1 MNSDG
6 ALLRFIEG
14 NRILTKASINRLT
27 AWMVLL
33 IMGLVW
39 GLSFSFGKIA
49 ATGGAHPLSI
59 SLWQCLTASVLL
71 VALAC
76 AQRRRFAVTPKL
88 ARFYI
93 TIGLLGL
100 VVPTALFYYAASHVS
115 AGVLSI
121 SVALVPILTFLGS
134 AFYGLEKIVVSRMA
148 GVALG
153 LLAIVFLVAPTESL
167 PDRSQLPWV
176 LLSLFTAVCYASLNI
191 LLSLKVTLGA
201 DRLVVTCGMFVA
213 ASLIVMLVVL
223 LTGSF
228 TPLIWPW
235 GPVEWAMVGL
245 GVISATAYTLYFH
258 LIERAGP
265 VFTSQVANLVTL
277 CGVLWG
283 IIIFGEQHSA
293 WIWLSLATMMV
304 ALALVAPP
312 RVAPVSIPE

>member
-1 MNSDG
+1 
-6 ALLRFIEG
+6 
-14 NRILTKASINRLT
+14 
-27 AWMVLL
+27 
-33 IMGLVW
+33 MGLAW

-71 VALAC
+71 IAI
-76 AQRRRFAVTPKL
+76 
-88 ARFYI
+88 ARGQPRSVSFTVKSLGFYLLI
-93 TIGLLGL
+93 ALLGL
-100 VVPTALFYYAASHVS
+100 VIPTALFYYAASRVS

-134 AFYGLEKIVVSRMA
+134 AVFGLEKVAIGRLA

-153 LLAIVFLVAPTESL
+153 LLAIVFLVAPAESL

-176 LLSLFTAVCYASLNI
+176 LLALISAVCYAALNMV
-191 LLSLKVTLGA
+191 LSLKMPPGA
-201 DRLVVTCGMFVA
+201 DRFVVTRGMFVA
-213 ASLIVMLVVL
+213 ASLIIAPVVF
-223 LTGSF
+223 LTDSF
-228 TPLIWPW
+228 TPLSWPW
-235 GPVEWAMVGL
+235 GPVEWAMIGL
-245 GVISATAYTLYFH
+245 GVISATAYTLYFY
-258 LIERAGP
+258 LIDRAGP

-304 ALALVAPP
+304 ALALVTP
-312 RVAPVSIPE
+312 RAKQSISVVD